1 MGVWY
6 KSIKNPKLITKNNPF
21 TGLLWICDGR
31 KTVAFIVIDKRD
43 DQSSVNNLEFE
54 GELLC
59 DYRWDKLTA

>member
-1 MGVWY
+1 MVG
-6 KSIKNPKLITKNNPF
+6 
-21 TGLLWICDGR
+21 

-54 GELLC
+54 GDLLW